1 MPSRIPLRIADRDFR
16 SNNQARI
23 HYRDILHR
31 YQPGDDLNQEDGQ
44 QVFELLASSSLPLP
58 SQRALGVRVVQG
70 NYGRRCF
77 ASLVSEKDVR
87 MVSIMRAVKSCA
99 TAPCVEPSEKMGIQG
114 KQNTSPK
121 SGD

>member
-58 SQRALGVRVVQG
+58 SHSSLGMRVVKG
-70 NYGRRCF
+70 NFGRQCF
-77 ASLVSEKDVR
+77 ASVVSEKDLR
-87 MVSIMRAVKSCA
+87 RISIMRAVKSCA
-99 TAPCVEPSEKMGIQG
+99 SPPSTTAAKAPAADAP
-114 KQNTSPK
+114 TS
-121 SGD
+121 SQ